1 MNGIFWSV
9 QEGTRTVFHISL
21 DPFPFENYDGFGGLR
36 MAVSGN
42 HGAGGKFPEQE
53 SGSIG
58 RIMG

>member
-1 MNGIFWSV
+1 MDGIFWSM
-9 QEGTRTVFHISL
+9 QKGSRPVFHISL
-21 DPFPFENYDGFGGLR
+21 DPFSFENDDGFGGLR

-42 HGAGGKFPEQE
+42 HGAGGESPEEE